1 MTNLAPYALP
11 YLGLGQGS
19 QSEPGATM
27 SRLFQPLPLRGLTLP
42 NRIAV
47 SPMCQYQATDG
58 IPNDWH
64 LVHLGGLAQGG
75 AGLVITE
82 AAAILPEGRISPED
96 LGIWN
101 MAQAEGLARCVHFI
115 KSQGTVPGIQLA
127 HAGRKASTFAPW
139 RGSGSVLAAGGGWTP
154 MAPSALGFDPSWTV
168 PMALDEAGILA
179 IIEAFMDAARRAM
192 AAGFQIIEVH
202 AAHGYLLHQFLSPLS
217 NHRED
222 AYGGSFENRTRLVRE
237 VVGALRNILPEELP
251 LFVRISATDW
261 AEGGWDLDQSVALSK
276 ELKELGV
283 DLVDCSSGGLVPH
296 QKIPL
301 GPGYQVPFATRI
313 RAEAGLPT
321 GAVGLITEPQ
331 QAEQILAEGSA
342 DLVLLARE
350 LLRNPRWP
358 LRAAQ
363 LLGAETPW
371 PASYTRAAG
380 GPVPLRQALG

>member
-1 MTNLAPYALP
+1 MT
-11 YLGLGQGS
+11 Q
-19 QSEPGATM
+19 
-27 SRLFQPLPLRGLTLP
+27 LFQPLTLRGLTLP

-47 SPMCQYQATDG
+47 SPMCQYQATEG
-58 IPNDWH
+58 LANDWH

-75 AGLVITE
+75 SGLVFTE
-82 AAAILPEGRISPED
+82 AAAVLPEGRISPED

-101 MAQAEGLARCVHFI
+101 MAQAEALARTVHFI
-115 KSQGTVPGIQLA
+115 KAQGAVPGIQLA

-139 RGSGSVLAAGGGWTP
+139 RGSGSVPASAGGWTP
-154 MAPSALGFDPSWTV
+154 MAPSALPFDAGWAV
-168 PMALDEAGILA
+168 PMALDEEGI
-179 IIEAFMDAARRAM
+179 IGVIDAFMDAARRAV
-192 AAGFQIIEVH
+192 AAGFRVIEVH

-217 NHRED
+217 NQRTD

-237 VVGALRNILPEELP
+237 VVGALRSILSEELP

-261 AEGGWDLDQSVALSK
+261 VEGGWNLAESVALAK
-276 ELKELGV
+276 ELVALGV
-283 DLVDCSSGGLVPH
+283 DLVDCSSGGLSPH

-301 GPGYQVPFATRI
+301 GPGYQVPFAARI

-350 LLRNPRWP
+350 LLRDPRWP

-363 LLGAETPW
+363 VLGAETPW
-371 PASYTRAAG
+371 PASYARGAK
-380 GPVPLRQALG
+380 GPVPIR